1 MADWVLMVETSV
13 VNYSDHEDVKIC
25 CCCLEEETW
34 MSIIIVCL
42 LKQKLCALRPVLDV
56 TTSRGTLVPGTF

>member
-1 MADWVLMVETSV
+1 MAGWLLMVETSV

-25 CCCLEEETW
+25 CCSEERAW

-42 LKQKLCALRPVLDV
+42 LKQKFCALRPVLDV
-56 TTSRGTLVPGTF
+56 TTSPGSLVPGTF